1 MNQLPEPS
9 RVSSKLVQKLSVS
22 APSKLL
28 VEKYLITI
36 AQSAGIDFV
45 PDAKV
50 MREDDD
56 EIARAERNLI
66 NFMNEEQYGWTVRP
80 NDANS
85 GGAGTGAAGGGKG
98 GGGSGGV
105 GISADLLNSNS
116 TPMTDGD
123 GIGKTAPM
131 PPTFVPN
138 AASSPPPEYAPP
150 PPTHGGVYQQ
160 QQQQPPTAGQ
170 QNNYGGITGGG
181 MYPMAHPPPPAASP
195 SPYPNAAMHQQ
206 QYHHHTQQQQHMD
219 KFVKLMSTFV
229 FTELN
234 SQDAKLWVPH
244 CRQVVNVIY
253 GACHRPN
260 RVFKDLFDSMVGKTK
275 KCLDE
280 LRPQMHAGD
289 RNDQQQQQSPTLG
302 SQVEEMTTTASPT
315 NSECRRA
322 ELELVISRLLFFV
335 GELVLKFLSYAES
348 SFCVHIRD
356 TILRQGRKSATATPN
371 RPPSRHSVREKNAE
385 NGGRAEDGHDDDD
398 DGLGQEISEEEKN
411 QMCLQR
417 VLDKDTF
424 AQDTIIGRTVPVLM
438 AVLENHINWS
448 NVVVE
453 SALLCL
459 SKFMLV
465 NARCCKTFLS
475 TFFSFFDAATRSA
488 AAENVGCGRGKR
500 RVVHVEAED
509 DQIVQFWHK
518 QDRRGKLVKVI
529 IVVERE
535 WT

>member
-1 MNQLPEPS
+1 MSVSWGTQYSKLKTNLRLASNRLKLLQKKKTEQAVKGRCEIADFLSSDKEDRARIRVETIIREDFVVEAYELLEMYCELLLARFGVIQQMKDLDDGIAEAVSSLLWVAPRIGHEIGEFKVINDELTHKYGKQFAEAARMNQLPEPS

-85 GGAGTGAAGGGKG
+85 GGAGGGKG

-105 GISADLLNSNS
+105 GIAADLLNSSS

-150 PPTHGGVYQQ
+150 PPTHGGVY

-206 QYHHHTQQQQHMD
+206 QYHHNTQQQQHMAQHFPSPILPPSEQHIYEMPQERD
-219 KFVKLMSTFV
+219 NDFLLPKLPDPPS
-229 FTELN
+229 
-234 SQDAKLWVPH
+234 DVP
-244 CRQVVNVIY
+244 
-253 GACHRPN
+253 
-260 RVFKDLFDSMVGKTK
+260 S
-275 KCLDE
+275 
-280 LRPQMHAGD
+280 
-289 RNDQQQQQSPTLG
+289 
-302 SQVEEMTTTASPT
+302 TTTA
-315 NSECRRA
+315 
-322 ELELVISRLLFFV
+322 F
-335 GELVLKFLSYAES
+335 S
-348 SFCVHIRD
+348 S
-356 TILRQGRKSATATPN
+356 
-371 RPPSRHSVREKNAE
+371 
-385 NGGRAEDGHDDDD
+385 GGG
-398 DGLGQEISEEEKN
+398 
-411 QMCLQR
+411 
-417 VLDKDTF
+417 
-424 AQDTIIGRTVPVLM
+424 GRTVPKPPGQQHNIVDDNPNQDLD
-438 AVLENHINWS
+438 
-448 NVVVE
+448 
-453 SALLCL
+453 
-459 SKFMLV
+459 
-465 NARCCKTFLS
+465 
-475 TFFSFFDAATRSA
+475 FDALA
-488 AAENVGCGRGKR
+488 KR
-500 RVVHVEAED
+500 FDELKKR
-509 DQIVQFWHK
+509 
-518 QDRRGKLVKVI
+518 L
-529 IVVERE
+529 
-535 WT
+535 